1 MRITYDSEADALH
14 IRLVEGIHQC
24 RCLRLND
31 WVTLDIGPNE
41 SLVGIE
47 VIDASEAPRR
57 RSYWRT
63 YWRGRRECVSRLPCP
78 S

>member
-47 VIDASEAPRR
+47 VIDASEAMGEGAAPTVLLENVLA
-57 RSYWRT
+57 RSA
-63 YWRGRRECVSRLPCP
+63 
-78 S
+78 